1 MGSISIFPKSGRVLR
16 KSQVNNTYT
25 LNEQKDT
32 RKFRRDL
39 LNILVINRKTNI
51 LELFCNLLFCT
62 LNFSLVFMCI
72 YEKTHILACT
82 CTHFLDQ
89 QSVFQSLHFEDF
101 HLFRGIEDHYLSL
114 RSCFNTIQNLCWA
127 RVSLRVFFVC
137 FFFCFPDSLS
147 SAQCL
152 AMRLHLFASAAK

>member
-1 MGSISIFPKSGRVLR
+1 MGSISISPKSGRVLG

-32 RKFRRDL
+32 RKCRRDL

-72 YEKTHILACT
+72 YENTHTFLHAT

-127 RVSLRVFFVC
+127 RVSLRVFF
-137 FFFCFPDSLS
+137 FPDSLS
-147 SAQCL
+147 SA
-152 AMRLHLFASAAK
+152 